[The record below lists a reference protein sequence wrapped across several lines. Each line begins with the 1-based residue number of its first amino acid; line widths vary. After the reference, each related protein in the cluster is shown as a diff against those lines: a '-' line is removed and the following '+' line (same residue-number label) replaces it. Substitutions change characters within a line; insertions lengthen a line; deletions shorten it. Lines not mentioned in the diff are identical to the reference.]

1 MPTPAK
7 RSYSRYTREA
17 LTLLGRQIQLGRKQ
31 RALTA
36 AELAARTGI
45 SRSTLHRIE
54 AGDPKV
60 EIGVVFEAATIAGV
74 PLFGPDVRQ
83 LSSLLARTDD
93 RLAVL
98 PRHVYPRSEEVSD
111 DF

>member
-17 LTLLGRQIQLGRKQ
+17 LILLGRQIQLGRKQ

-36 AELAARTGI
+36 AELAQRIGI

-54 AGDPKV
+54 AGDSKV
-60 EIGVVFEAATIAGV
+60 EIGVVFEAATIVGL
-74 PLFGPDVRQ
+74 PLFGQDTHQ
-83 LSSLLARTDD
+83 LSAILARTDE

-98 PRHVYPRSEEVSD
+98 PRHVYPRTSEVSD